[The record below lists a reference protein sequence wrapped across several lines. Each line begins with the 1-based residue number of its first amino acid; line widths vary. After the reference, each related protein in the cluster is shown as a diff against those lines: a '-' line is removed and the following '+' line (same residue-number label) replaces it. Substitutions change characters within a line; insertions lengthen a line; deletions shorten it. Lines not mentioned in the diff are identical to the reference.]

1 MIRFF
6 GKRLSGIWY
15 AIFLLIGVYISG
27 VLASAG
33 AFNSHIT
40 EDPTRVLQKYL
51 SLDQKGVRLD
61 AASLEV
67 VEPYVAWQEEPAWG
81 HVVVIA
87 DFQIEHDVTKWE
99 IIDVLE
105 AKIPV
110 TFDVLGTMH
119 WESVTFVSDSHQETH
134 WFHIKAEYER
144 WQITGPLLP
153 PHVGRRRLIDFVR
166 WAELNEPEAKK
177 KAVFA
182 SLQKQLE
189 AKK

>member
-15 AIFLLIGVYISG
+15 AILLLIGVYING
-27 VLASAG
+27 VLAPAG

-110 TFDVLGTMH
+110 TFEVLGTMH

-166 WAELNEPEAKK
+166 WAELNEPDAKK